1 MVNYPSATWFE
12 VSGHCMAPLIR
23 KGDFVLARAVDE
35 LKIGDIVIISGS
47 PKRVHRVVKL
57 GKGGSVVTK
66 GDLSVIPD
74 PPCIKDTIEGKVTAI
89 LRRGRK
95 PVSLEGK
102 LWQIENYVLARYS
115 MAFFLVWDRVAKHGR
130 LAAILRR
137 FAASVSLW
145 IANRS

>member
-1 MVNYPSATWFE
+1 MVNDPSATWFE

-35 LKIGDIVIISGS
+35 LKVGDIVIISGS
-47 PKRVHRVVKL
+47 PRRVHRVLKL
-57 GKGGSVVTK
+57 GKGGSVLTK

-74 PPCIKDTIEGKVTAI
+74 PPCTKDTIEGRITAV
-89 LRRGRK
+89 LRGGRK
-95 PVSLEGK
+95 PVSIEGK
-102 LWQIENYVLARYS
+102 LWQIENYLLAWYS
-115 MAFFLVWDRVAKHGR
+115 MACFLVWDHVAKHGR

-145 IANRS
+145 INNRS